1 MQSRTPWDSD
11 KTWRGKAK
19 RIIHKQCEQS
29 YRQANPLPR
38 KKHKPYHVPEFA
50 KELLDCLNTDDEV
63 RAKGLFHSY
72 EGMKAIGV

>member
-1 MQSRTPWDSD
+1 MESRTPWDSD

-38 KKHKPYHVPEFA
+38 KKHKPYHVRSSSTHPIPTH
-50 KELLDCLNTDDEV
+50 L
-63 RAKGLFHSY
+63 GLPL
-72 EGMKAIGV
+72 G